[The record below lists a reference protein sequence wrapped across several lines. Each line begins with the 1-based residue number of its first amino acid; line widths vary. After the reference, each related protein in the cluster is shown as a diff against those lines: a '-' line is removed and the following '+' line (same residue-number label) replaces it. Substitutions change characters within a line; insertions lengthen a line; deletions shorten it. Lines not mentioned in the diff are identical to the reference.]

1 MCNWFAKLQKI
12 IDSRAI
18 IVFFCNFC
26 SFSLEMCKL
35 FHNFAEFQKTKRT
48 ITEKLNKTLYY

>member
-12 IDSRAI
+12 IDSRVI
-18 IVFFCNFC
+18 IIFFCNFR
-26 SFSLEMCKL
+26 SFSLAMCKL
-35 FHNFAEFQKTKRT
+35 FHNFAEFQKKKRT

>member
-18 IVFFCNFC
+18 KTFFCNFC

-35 FHNFAEFQKTKRT
+35 FHNFAEFQK
-48 ITEKLNKTLYY
+48 